1 MIFIKEDKFILVKI
15 FKSNLENFDIYNKE
29 HIISLFKDIFIKV
42 KKKYDLS
49 GIFDVNIYVN
59 NDYGLI
65 IEIDNVFYNDIDC
78 DVNIKVH
85 LDSIFL
91 IEISNYEILDY
102 NDVYYY
108 NDKFFGFFKNF
119 SDKDIIYKNVD
130 EIIDN
135 GINLYWE
142 EVK

>member
-49 GIFDVNIYVN
+49 GIFDVDIYVN

-102 NDVYYY
+102 DEVYYY
-108 NDKFFGFFKNF
+108 KDKFYGIYKNVC
-119 SDKDIIYKNVD
+119 DRNIIYKNTD
-130 EIIDN
+130 IIMSN
-135 GINLYWE
+135 GMKIY
-142 EVK
+142 